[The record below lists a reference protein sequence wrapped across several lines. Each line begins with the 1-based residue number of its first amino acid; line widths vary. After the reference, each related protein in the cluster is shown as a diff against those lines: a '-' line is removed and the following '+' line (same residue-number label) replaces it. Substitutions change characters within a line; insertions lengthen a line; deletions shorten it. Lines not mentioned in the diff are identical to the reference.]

1 MQSSRSP
8 DLNIGIILA
17 VFILS
22 GKTPFLKERL
32 VHNIL
37 CVIGVT
43 IVAIIRLTLYI
54 VNPFSAV
61 TLFHCLLVLISCP
74 RVA

>member
-1 MQSSRSP
+1 MQYSRPP

-32 VHNIL
+32 HI

-43 IVAIIRLTLYI
+43 IVAIITI
-54 VNPFSAV
+54 FIP
-61 TLFHCLLVLISCP
+61 VLHLIKN
-74 RVA
+74 A